1 MASST
6 KVKKIRNKMKAIRRG
21 HQRKLRLQR
30 EGTTPSKAA
39 FFGDE
44 AANSHGGSGLSA
56 PRPITSVETS
66 EGRA

>member
-30 EGTTPSKAA
+30 EGTTPSKAT

-44 AANSHGGSGLSA
+44 PKKA
-56 PRPITSVETS
+56 
-66 EGRA
+66 